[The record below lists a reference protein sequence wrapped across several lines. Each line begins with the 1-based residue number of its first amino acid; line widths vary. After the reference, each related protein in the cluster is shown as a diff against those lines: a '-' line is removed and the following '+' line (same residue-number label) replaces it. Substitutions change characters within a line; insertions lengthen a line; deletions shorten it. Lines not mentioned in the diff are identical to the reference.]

1 MPAGSGNSLLD
12 YIRNG
17 INNSIA
23 SSPLNPLAP
32 ATQALAKANAQ
43 MSAAEQLAKLQK
55 DGPPNALQYGDWQNK
70 MDALKK
76 QMQATGGQ
84 K

>member
-1 MPAGSGNSLLD
+1 MAGSGNSLLD

-23 SSPLNPLAP
+23 QSPLNPLKP
-32 ATQALAKANAQ
+32 ASDALTKANQQ
-43 MSAAEQLAKLQK
+43 MDAASQLAKLQK
-55 DGPPNALQYGDWQNK
+55 DGPVDGFHTKDWNDK

-76 QMQATGGQ
+76 QMAAG

>member
-1 MPAGSGNSLLD
+1 MAGSGNSLLD

-23 SSPLNPLAP
+23 QSPLNPLKP
-32 ATQALAKANAQ
+32 ADQALAYANQ
-43 MSAAEQLAKLQK
+43 KMSAADQLAKLQK
-55 DGPPNALQYGDWQNK
+55 DGPPNALQYQTWQDK
-70 MDALKK
+70 MADLKK
-76 QMQATGGQ
+76 QMAAGP

>member
-1 MPAGSGNSLLD
+1 MASGGNSLLD

-17 INNSIA
+17 INNGIA
-23 SSPLNPLAP
+23 QSPLNPLKP
-32 ATQALAKANAQ
+32 ATNALATANAQ

-55 DGPPNALQYGDWQNK
+55 DGPVDGFHTQDWNDK
-70 MDALKK
+70 MAALKK
-76 QMQATGGQ
+76 QMAAG

>member
-1 MPAGSGNSLLD
+1 MAGSGNSLLD

-17 INNSIA
+17 INNSIQQ
-23 SSPLNPLAP
+23 SPLNPMKP
-32 ATQALAKANAQ
+32 AAQALDYANGQ
-43 MSAAEQLAKLQK
+43 MSAAAQLAKLQK
-55 DGPPNALQYGDWQNK
+55 DGPVDGFHTKDWNDK

-76 QMQATGGQ
+76 QMAAG

>member
-1 MPAGSGNSLLD
+1 MAAGSGNSLLD

-17 INNSIA
+17 INNAVA
-23 SSPLNPLAP
+23 SSPANPLGP
-32 ATQALAKANAQ
+32 ATQALTQANQQ
-43 MSAAEQLAKLQK
+43 MSAAQQLAKLQK
-55 DGPPNALQYGDWQNK
+55 DGPVDGFHTKDWNDK

-76 QMQATGGQ
+76 QMAAG